1 MKNFRNIVILLLAV
15 LVVGCKKSENIID
28 QEEVIEDLMDLAPL
42 PLDQDYIV
50 AYTPPVHILEIEY
63 SSFPLP
69 EKYRGILSSGDSLRD
84 SIAIPNSGGQITT
97 ASYHNALDI
106 PVPDK
111 TPVYACKAGYVK
123 NVYPSYYNG
132 SKWKG
137 HPTYGGY
144 IEIIHY
150 DHTKSIYAHLSFT
163 EVREGTY
170 VERGQQ
176 IGWSGGVRG
185 RRGSGTSTG
194 PHLHWA
200 VMLDLESVLE

>member
-1 MKNFRNIVILLLAV
+1 MVLLSLF
-15 LVVGCKKSENIID
+15 GCKKNEITEHTDLPILDTVELSDITEKEPIEIIN
-28 QEEVIEDLMDLAPL
+28 LLK
-42 PLDQDYIV
+42 
-50 AYTPPVHILEIEY
+50 IEY
-63 SSFPLP
+63 CTFPLP
-69 EKYRGILSSGDSLRD
+69 EKYRNIISSGDKLRD
-84 SIAIPNSGGQITT
+84 SIADPNSGGQLTT

-111 TPVYACKAGYVK
+111 TPVKACKAGYVK

-132 SKWKG
+132 TKWKG

-150 DHTKSIYAHLSFT
+150 DHTKSIYAHLSYT
-163 EVREGTY
+163 EVKEGTY
-170 VERGQQ
+170 VERGQE

-194 PHLHWA
+194 PHLHWT
-200 VMLDLESVLE
+200 VMLDLESIIE